1 MSPVNNVYERHE
13 DRRRSGLLKKL
24 GAMALVLALTGL
36 CQLPAAAQENSS
48 FVVIVHP
55 DNPAKAV
62 SKKKVSRLLLKELSK
77 WDGGQAATPVDL
89 DSKSEI
95 RREFSRDVHGRSVS
109 SIKNYWQRQ
118 IFSGKAVPPPE
129 VADDLAV
136 ISHVRSNPGAIGY
149 VSASARLTGAGVKVL
164 DLSSE

>member
-1 MSPVNNVYERHE
+1 MKKFGAIV
-13 DRRRSGLLKKL
+13 LL
-24 GAMALVLALTGL
+24 LALTGL
-36 CQLPAAAQENSS
+36 CHLPAAAQEKTS

-55 DNPAKAV
+55 DNPAKSV
-62 SKKKVSRLLLKELSK
+62 SKKKVSRLLLKELAK
-77 WDGGQAATPVDL
+77 WDGGLSAVPVDL

-95 RREFSRDVHGRSVS
+95 RQEFSRNIHGRSVS

-129 VADDLAV
+129 VATDNAV
-136 ISHVRSNPGAIGY
+136 ISHVKSNPGAIGY
-149 VSASARLTGAGVKVL
+149 VSASARLSGTGVKIL

>member
-1 MSPVNNVYERHE
+1 M
-13 DRRRSGLLKKL
+13 KKF
-24 GAMALVLALTGL
+24 GFIVLVLALMAL
-36 CQLPAAAQENSS
+36 CHLPATAQDKTS

-62 SKKKVSRLLLKELSK
+62 SKKKVSRLLLKELAK
-77 WDGGQAATPVDL
+77 WDGGMSAEPVDL

-95 RREFSRDVHGRSVS
+95 RREFSRNVHGRSVS

-118 IFSGKAVPPPE
+118 IFSGRAVPPPE
-129 VADDLAV
+129 VSNDNAV
-136 ISHVRSNPGAIGY
+136 IAHVKSNPGAIGY
-149 VSASARLTGAGVKVL
+149 VSASARLSGSGVKIL

>member
-1 MSPVNNVYERHE
+1 MNPATPHPSQM
-13 DRRRSGLLKKL
+13 KKL
-24 GAMALVLALTGL
+24 CVIALVLALMGL
-36 CQLPAAAQENSS
+36 CHLPVTAQEQTS

-55 DNPAKAV
+55 DNPAKSV
-62 SKKKVSRLLLKELSK
+62 SKKKVSRLLLKELPK
-77 WDGGQAATPVDL
+77 WDGGMSAVPVDL
-89 DSKSEI
+89 DSKSDI
-95 RREFSRDVHGRSVS
+95 RRDFSRDVHGRSVS

-129 VADDLAV
+129 VANDNAV

-149 VSASARLTGAGVKVL
+149 VSASARLNGVKVL

>member
-1 MSPVNNVYERHE
+1 MRPSTVQVNTT
-13 DRRRSGLLKKL
+13 LKKL
-24 GAMALVLALTGL
+24 GVIALVLGLIGL
-36 CQLPAAAQENSS
+36 CQLPAMAQDKES

-62 SKKKVSRLLLKELSK
+62 SKKKVSRLLLKELAK
-77 WDGGQAATPVDL
+77 WDGGMSAEPVDL
-89 DSKSEI
+89 DSKSEV
-95 RREFSRDVHGRSVS
+95 RRQFSRDVHGRSVS

-118 IFSGKAVPPPE
+118 IFSGRAVPPPE
-129 VADDLAV
+129 VANDNAV

-149 VSASARLTGAGVKVL
+149 VSASARLSGAGVKIL

>member
-1 MSPVNNVYERHE
+1 M
-13 DRRRSGLLKKL
+13 KKY
-24 GAMALVLALTGL
+24 GVIILALMVLGL
-36 CQLPAAAQENSS
+36 CQPPVRAQSKAT

-55 DNPAKAV
+55 ENPAESV
-62 SKKKVSRLLLKELSK
+62 SKKKVSRLLLKELAS
-77 WDGGQAATPVDL
+77 WDGGLSVQPIDL

-118 IFSGKAVPPPE
+118 IFSGRAVPPPE
-129 VADDLAV
+129 VANDTAV
-136 ISHVRSNPGAIGY
+136 ISHVKSNRGAIGY
-149 VSASARLTGAGVKVL
+149 VSASARIDGVKVL

>member
-1 MSPVNNVYERHE
+1 M
-13 DRRRSGLLKKL
+13 KKF
-24 GAMALVLALTGL
+24 GVIVLVLALTGL
-36 CQLPAAAQENSS
+36 CHLPATAQETT

-55 DNPAKAV
+55 DNPAKSV
-62 SKKKVSRLLLKELSK
+62 SKKKVSRLLLKELAK
-77 WDGGQAATPVDL
+77 WDGGLSAVPVDL

-129 VADDLAV
+129 VANDNAV
-136 ISHVRSNPGAIGY
+136 ISHVKSNPGAIGY
-149 VSASARLTGAGVKVL
+149 VSASARLSGSGVKIL